1 MAEAKDDLS
10 SEDEVEQ
17 LSYRERLTKA
27 AALQVTAAR
36 QIEQED
42 LAAASADLK
51 EALRF
56 LRDVDED
63 SPKEAQLLR
72 ADILEAS
79 KINFDRLQ
87 AAGSDVCAKVAS
99 ISGAQAA
106 RALGHALSTKVSD
119 PSGLF
124 LNVQQSLAESEG
136 ARDFCDAGGLSHL
149 LQLCAREGDSC
160 SFHALEIVH
169 VLSSMRCMVPAICFA
184 GARGS
189 SDDNCLWW
197 LRPAFHK
204 AADKR
209 QRLRGLRIMS
219 KISDTTSLDVAQQAA
234 VQTALRHA
242 LLTCTENAP
251 EAKPATQP
259 DPVNLFRRAT
269 PTCTTTASVSAG
281 VPVLHVANPCDVDD
295 QAVGA
300 ENMLA
305 HLLYQLQLAT
315 DPMSD
320 ADDEVVLLLCTC
332 IRNLARDAQVRRHLS
347 PAVPLLVH
355 VCFISNPT
363 PSSYPQRPPRF
374 AAGACGL
381 DGDVWEWRKQ
391 AGDVWE
397 WESSKQAEWESSKQA
412 ALLAAIEALIN
423 CISSSAEA
431 RGAVLA
437 ASHSITCHLTTNKW
451 GIRLK
456 NLRPPLVLTKVEDRS
471 AAEARSPT
479 ASLTPSASQALKEA
493 LMCSSVQRPRRGR
506 HYSWRRAVG
515 R

>member
-1 MAEAKDDLS
+1 MAQAKEDLS

-17 LSYRERLTKA
+17 LSYRDRLTKA

-36 QIEQED
+36 RIEQVD

-56 LRDVDED
+56 LREVDED

-160 SFHALEIVH
+160 SFHALETVH

-197 LRPAFHK
+197 LRSAFHK

-219 KISDTTSLDVAQQAA
+219 KISDTSGLDVAQQAA

-242 LLTCTENAP
+242 
-251 EAKPATQP
+251 
-259 DPVNLFRRAT
+259 
-269 PTCTTTASVSAG
+269 
-281 VPVLHVANPCDVDD
+281 
-295 QAVGA
+295 
-300 ENMLA
+300 
-305 HLLYQLQLAT
+305 
-315 DPMSD
+315 
-320 ADDEVVLLLCTC
+320 
-332 IRNLARDAQVRRHLS
+332 
-347 PAVPLLVH
+347 
-355 VCFISNPT
+355 
-363 PSSYPQRPPRF
+363 
-374 AAGACGL
+374 
-381 DGDVWEWRKQ
+381 
-391 AGDVWE
+391 
-397 WESSKQAEWESSKQA
+397 
-412 ALLAAIEALIN
+412 
-423 CISSSAEA
+423 
-431 RGAVLA
+431 
-437 ASHSITCHLTTNKW
+437 
-451 GIRLK
+451 
-456 NLRPPLVLTKVEDRS
+456 
-471 AAEARSPT
+471 
-479 ASLTPSASQALKEA
+479 
-493 LMCSSVQRPRRGR
+493 
-506 HYSWRRAVG
+506 
-515 R
+515 

>member
-1 MAEAKDDLS
+1 MAKANEELS

-149 LQLCAREGDSC
+149 LQLCAREGDPC
-160 SFHALEIVH
+160 SFHALEIVQ
-169 VLSSMRCMVPAICFA
+169 VLSSMRCMVPAICFT

-219 KISDTTSLDVAQQAA
+219 KISDTTGLDVAQQAA

-242 LLTCTENAP
+242 LLTCPENAP

-269 PTCTTTASVSAG
+269 PTCTTTVNVSAG
-281 VPVLHVANPCDVDD
+281 VPVLHVANRCDGCDVDD

-315 DPMSD
+315 DPMPD

-332 IRNLARDAQVRRHLS
+332 IRNLARDAQLRRHLS
-347 PAVPLLVH
+347 PAVSLLVH

-397 WESSKQAEWESSKQA
+397 WESSKQA

-437 ASHSITCHLTTNKW
+437 ASHSITCRLTTKKW
-451 GIRLK
+451 GIGLK
-456 NLRPPLVLTKVEDRS
+456 NLRPPLVLTKVEERS

-479 ASLTPSASQALKEA
+479 NSLTPSASQALKEA
-493 LMCSSVQRPRRGR
+493 LMCSGVQRPRRGR
-506 HYSWRRAVG
+506 HYSWRRAVA